1 MAKMRKLNN
10 PSVVVDV
17 PEYLV
22 KDYLS
27 TKEWELNKPKEDKK
41 GQKKTKREE

>member
-27 TKEWELNKPKEDKK
+27 TKEWELNKPKE
-41 GQKKTKREE
+41 QKKTKREE

>member
-1 MAKMRKLNN
+1 MVKMRKLNN

-17 PEYLV
+17 PEFLV

-27 TKEWELNKPKEDKK
+27 TKEWELDKPKEEKK
-41 GQKKTKREE
+41 EQKKTKKEE